1 MLGRSSP
8 STHIDTHATSISD
21 NSYLI
26 ETSKKNKETSKHR
39 RSCLPVCSLTAL
51 VTQHMERL
59 APGVLALY
67 TKHKQDIDVARGCG
81 VAAGGRYALLLVL
94 RVLHALRA
102 TTGMQALRGVAARC
116 WLYCGCMW
124 LCAVGVL
131 YNTCCQWPGVW
142 IHMSSVG
149 PHLRCL
155 PWFVCYSVLAE
166 IFGSLQC
173 SEIGKIENVVFQTFV
188 THLPGRQERPE
199 YECRPP
205 CSKQPQEKN
214 CYHVIC

>member
-67 TKHKQDIDVARGCG
+67 TKHKQDIDVARKCG
-81 VAAGGRYALLLVL
+81 VAAGGRYAAATSYDV
-94 RVLHALRA
+94 LRA
-102 TTGMQALRGVAARC
+102 TTSMQALRSSLLLAV
-116 WLYCGCMW
+116 LLLL
-124 LCAVGVL
+124 LCAVGVSL
-131 YNTCCQWPGVW
+131 YNTCCQ
-142 IHMSSVG
+142 
-149 PHLRCL
+149 
-155 PWFVCYSVLAE
+155 LAWCVNT
-166 IFGSLQC
+166 L
-173 SEIGKIENVVFQTFV
+173 
-188 THLPGRQERPE
+188 
-199 YECRPP
+199 
-205 CSKQPQEKN
+205 
-214 CYHVIC
+214 